1 MPRNYLAKEGT
12 LSGRIKAARRA
23 LALSQSQ
30 AAKAWGFSKRTL
42 EAWEQGVKSPARLY
56 REKLE
61 RVLRRI
67 EGQKG

>member
-1 MPRNYLAKEGT
+1 MAKERT
-12 LSGRIKAARRA
+12 FSARIKAARRA
-23 LALSQSQ
+23 LSLSQSQ